1 MCYYTYNMITVNII
15 YIYIYIYT
23 HIHVCIINIYIYM
36 FIIIN
41 INRTSMRVVRPV
53 TSLGSPVP
61 TLEDHAHR
69 RSCARDVR
77 QRLRL
82 HE

>member
-1 MCYYTYNMITVNII
+1 
-15 YIYIYIYT
+15 
-23 HIHVCIINIYIYM
+23 M